1 LKQRDYDLI
10 RLSFE
15 KQVSKLKISDFYKT
29 PVTLKSLNYRQYN
42 QAFYEEIL
50 IDFTVEQRVAQNYRE
65 RFLISP
71 QDIYLVL
78 SMYSKNDYVNYF
90 LRLDLSEI
98 SHKQYIELFIIAI
111 KNDAFKVALHIY
123 LRFLNN
129 TDMDSNMMEIFM
141 HTLKDSL

>member
-1 LKQRDYDLI
+1 MKQRDYDLI

-129 TDMDSNMMEIFM
+129 SDMDSNMMEIFIN
-141 HTLKDSL
+141 TLKDSL

>member
-1 LKQRDYDLI
+1 M
-10 RLSFE
+10 
-15 KQVSKLKISDFYKT
+15 KISDFYKT

-129 TDMDSNMMEIFM
+129 TDMDSNMMEIFIY
-141 HTLKDSL
+141 TLKDSL

>member
-1 LKQRDYDLI
+1 
-10 RLSFE
+10 
-15 KQVSKLKISDFYKT
+15 LKISDFYKT

-129 TDMDSNMMEIFM
+129 TDMDSNMMEIFIY
-141 HTLKDSL
+141 TLKDSL

>member
-1 LKQRDYDLI
+1 M
-10 RLSFE
+10 
-15 KQVSKLKISDFYKT
+15 KISDFYKT

-129 TDMDSNMMEIFM
+129 SDMDSNMMEIFI

>member
-1 LKQRDYDLI
+1 MKQRDYDLI

-129 TDMDSNMMEIFM
+129 SDMDSNMMEIFI

>member
-129 TDMDSNMMEIFM
+129 SDMDSNMMEIFIN
-141 HTLKDSL
+141 TLKDSL

>member
-129 TDMDSNMMEIFM
+129 TDMDSNMMEIFI

>member
-1 LKQRDYDLI
+1 MKQRDYDLI

-129 TDMDSNMMEIFM
+129 TDMDSNMMEIFI

>member
-1 LKQRDYDLI
+1 MKQRDYDLI

-129 TDMDSNMMEIFM
+129 SDMDSNMMEIFI
-141 HTLKDSL
+141 HTLKDSV